1 MNFSATTG
9 DVLRSQFEFAEYRD
23 EVGWVGPLTILEP
36 GKGYQMKT
44 SLGGNLTFSRVPGV
58 VY

>member
-23 EVGWVGPLTILEP
+23 EIGWVGPLTILEP
-36 GKGYQMKT
+36 GKGYQIKT
-44 SLGGNLTFSRVPGV
+44 TLGGNLTFLRVPGV